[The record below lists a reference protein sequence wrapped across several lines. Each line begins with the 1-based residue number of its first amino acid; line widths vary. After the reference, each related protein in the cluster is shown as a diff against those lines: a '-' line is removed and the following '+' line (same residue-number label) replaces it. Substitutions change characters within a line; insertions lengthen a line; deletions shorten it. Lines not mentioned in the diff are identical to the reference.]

1 MVATERRQRGR
12 GRGRGSATP
21 PGRGP
26 GAAPAP
32 RGIAARAGVWSAR
45 HRWTAVIVWVLF
57 VVLAMGL
64 GSAAGQVDVKDSE
77 QMSGEVSQAERI
89 IEDAG
94 LKEPVGESVLVQG
107 VDSSTSATDEEFR
120 AGVAAVLA
128 AVERTGEVTDVTSP
142 YDTKTISKDG
152 RSALVQFNMR
162 GDPETSSERVETVL
176 KAVEGV
182 QEEHEDT
189 LRIAEIGGASMNKT
203 FDEAFGDD
211 FKQAEI
217 SAVPVALGILLIAF
231 GALVAALL
239 PVVLAL
245 TAIMATMGLMGVV
258 SHVMPMSDT
267 ANSVMLLVGLA
278 VGVDYCL
285 FYLRREREER
295 EAGRDAE
302 TALRI
307 AAATSGRAVIVS
319 GVTVCVAMAG
329 MLFTGLAEFKAMGLA
344 SLMVVAVAM
353 VGSVTV
359 LPALL
364 SLLGE
369 RVERG
374 RVPFLN
380 RLKQSKKQRAAASGA
395 VGGGGSGVGG
405 GGSGESRFWRAVLG
419 RVLHR
424 PKIALAVAAGALVA
438 IALPALGMQTQNFTL
453 DQEFGNSLP
462 IVQTYERVNEA
473 FPGGAEPA
481 EVVVRA
487 DDINAAPVRQALADF
502 RAQAVGSGASEGP
515 VEIVTHDERNVAIIE
530 VPLVGGSDQNRAEKS
545 LELLRDTV
553 RPATLGTVDGVEAPI
568 SGQVAGS
575 KDFNDQLVGA
585 VAPVFAFVVV
595 FAFVLML
602 LCFRSLTIAVTS
614 IVLNLLSVGAAY
626 GILTAVFQHGW
637 GASLVGAEGVGAIIS
652 WLPLFLFVILFGL
665 SMDYHV
671 FVVSR
676 IREARMRGLTTR
688 EAITHG
694 VVTTAGVVTS
704 AAVIM
709 VAVFAIFGTLSMQS
723 MKQMGVGL
731 AAAVLIDATVIRG
744 VLLPAVMALLDERN
758 WYFPSWLRW
767 LPDLTHDESVVAQ
780 AQTGGEF
787 GGGDGA
793 PEVDAYGKTGEQPD
807 PVRI

>member
-1 MVATERRQRGR
+1 MGNVDAART
-12 GRGRGSATP
+12 
-21 PGRGP
+21 RGP
-26 GAAPAP
+26 RV
-32 RGIAARAGVWSAR
+32 RGVAARAGGWSAR
-45 HRWTAVIVWVLF
+45 HRWAAVTIWVLF

-64 GSAAGQVDVKDSE
+64 GSAAGRVDVKESE
-77 QMSGEVSQAERI
+77 QMSGEVGRAVRI

-94 LKEPVGESVLVQG
+94 LKDPAGETVLIQSEGKNGAVAG
-107 VDSSTSATDEEFR
+107 SAEFR
-120 AGVAAVLA
+120 TAVKDVIR
-128 AVERTGEVTDVTSP
+128 AVQDTGEVTAVASP
-142 YDTKTISKDG
+142 YTTKSISADG
-152 RSALVQFNMR
+152 HSALVQFEMR
-162 GDPETSSERVETVL
+162 GDPETASERVAPVL
-176 KAVEGV
+176 EAVEKVDGA
-182 QEEHEDT
+182 HEG
-189 LRIAEIGGASMNKT
+189 LLIEEIGGASMGKT
-203 FDEAFGDD
+203 FDDAFGSD
-211 FKQAEI
+211 FQRAEL

-239 PVVLAL
+239 PVALAL

-258 SHVMPMSDT
+258 SHFQPMSDT

-295 EAGRDAE
+295 AKGRDAR
-302 TALRI
+302 TALMI
-307 AAATSGRAVIVS
+307 AAATSGRAIVVS

-329 MLFTGLAEFKAMGLA
+329 MLFTGIAEFQAMGLA

-369 RVERG
+369 RVEKG

-380 RLKQSKKQRAAASGA
+380 RLKRSERGGA
-395 VGGGGSGVGG
+395 D
-405 GGSGESRFWRAVLG
+405 GESRVWRAVLTA
-419 RVLHR
+419 VLRR
-424 PKIALAVAAGALVA
+424 PWTALVVAAGALAA
-438 IALPALGMQTQNFTL
+438 IALPALGMHTQNLTL

-462 IVQTYERVNEA
+462 IVQTYERLNEA
-473 FPGGAEPA
+473 FPGGADPA
-481 EVVVRA
+481 QVVVKA
-487 DDINAAPVRQALADF
+487 DDIGAAPVRQALEEF
-502 RAQAVGSGASEGP
+502 RRQAVSSGASKGP
-515 VEIVTHDERNVAIIE
+515 VDIVTHDAENVAVID
-530 VPLVGGSDQNRAEKS
+530 VPLVGGSDQKKAEKS
-545 LELLRDTV
+545 LDLLRDTV
-553 RPATLGTVDGVEAPI
+553 RPATLGKVAGVEAPVT
-568 SGQVAGS
+568 GQVAGS
-575 KDFNDQLVGA
+575 KDFNDQIVGS
-585 VAPVFAFVVV
+585 VVPVFAFVVV
-595 FAFVLML
+595 FAFLLML
-602 LCFRSLTIAVTS
+602 LCFRSLTVAITS

-676 IREARMRGLTTR
+676 IREARLQGRTTR
-688 EAITHG
+688 DAIAHG

-731 AAAVLIDATVIRG
+731 AAAVLIDATIIRG

-758 WYFPSWLRW
+758 WYFPKWLRW
-767 LPDLTHDESVVAQ
+767 LPDMTHDESYDDQPVPSAP
-780 AQTGGEF
+780 AR
-787 GGGDGA
+787 GDEE
-793 PEVDAYGKTGEQPD
+793 PERVG
-807 PVRI
+807 V